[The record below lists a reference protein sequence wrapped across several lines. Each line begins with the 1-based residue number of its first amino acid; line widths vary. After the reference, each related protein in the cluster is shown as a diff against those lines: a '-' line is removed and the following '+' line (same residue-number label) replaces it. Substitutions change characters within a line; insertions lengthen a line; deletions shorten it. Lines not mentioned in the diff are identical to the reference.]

1 MSTPLKVALV
11 DDHAIVRRGLQSFL
25 SASPDVTVVGSAPS
39 GEALL
44 AEVETWLP
52 DVVVMDMYMP
62 GGMDGVEAT
71 RRLRDITPHTQ
82 VVVLTAHTDDERVI
96 AALRAGA
103 VGYIRKE
110 SDPAL
115 LLEAIRAASVGQS
128 VIDPSVAGALLRDMS
143 PVRFPAGA
151 DLTEREREIL
161 LELAHGRT
169 NKEIAAK
176 LFIGE
181 ETVKTHV
188 GNVLS
193 KLHLRHRHQAIVYAL
208 KNGLVRLDE
217 IDG

>member
-1 MSTPLKVALV
+1 MSPARPLKVA
-11 DDHAIVRRGLQSFL
+11 
-25 SASPDVTVVGSAPS
+25 
-39 GEALL
+39 
-44 AEVETWLP
+44 WLP

-71 RRLRDITPHTQ
+71 RRLRDLTPHTQ

-103 VGYIRKE
+103 VGYVRKE

-115 LLEAIRAASVGQS
+115 LLEAIHAAAVGQS
-128 VIDPSVAGALLRDMS
+128 VIDPSVAGALLRDM
-143 PVRFPAGA
+143 PPARYPSA
-151 DLTEREREIL
+151 TDLTEREREIL
-161 LELAHGRT
+161 LELAHGRA

-176 LFIGE
+176 LIIGE

-193 KLHLRHRHQAIVYAL
+193 KLHLRHRHQAMVYAL
-208 KNGLVRLDE
+208 KHGLVRLDDL
-217 IDG
+217 DG